1 MKPYI
6 IFNTIDEMKNLTNAR
21 LKPYEKPK
29 IDLTPDDSRADST
42 LLKNNYKKD
51 FIIKDITRTNF
62 IRS

>member
-1 MKPYI
+1 
-6 IFNTIDEMKNLTNAR
+6 MKNLTNAR

-29 IDLTPDDSRADST
+29 TDLTPDNSRADST

-51 FIIKDITRTNF
+51 FIIKDIIRTNF